1 MSQKHLRKLLAIHL
15 HRTFAGTQAIF
26 TEIYMAVPDLKPASP
41 IPPAAPA
48 ARESESHRVKPT
60 GTRLTEAE
68 FAEVEAAAARAG
80 KKVAEW
86 LRDAALAQARSV
98 PAQNTDPIL
107 LAELMAI
114 RTLILNLFA
123 AASKGP
129 LTDESLRKM
138 LAYADSVKQQK
149 ADEFLVKLGLKN
161 GSKPSEEVP

>member
-1 MSQKHLRKLLAIHL
+1 VSAI
-15 HRTFAGTQAIF
+15 
-26 TEIYMAVPDLKPASP
+26 DSKPPFP
-41 IPPAAPA
+41 IPPAVPA
-48 ARESESHRVKPT
+48 ARASEKYRTNSI
-60 GTRLTEAE
+60 GTRLSEAE
-68 FAEVEAAAARAG
+68 LSEVEAAAASAG
-80 KKVAEW
+80 KKVGEW

-149 ADEFLVKLGLKN
+149 ADEFLVKLRGKN